1 MPTPSF
7 ERLPEA
13 KKTRIF
19 HGICRELLD
28 SDVQTLTVSRVAKAS
43 GISRS
48 VLYHYFS
55 SKADM
60 IFYTADEI
68 EARLK
73 RQFIVCLYRAD
84 GKLGIGA
91 DAFLNWLFGEEG
103 NELCRLWMLLRS
115 GKFGNEIADR
125 TQLLFFRQNSWELF
139 LKYYR
144 AGLHAAYGQ
153 VSEEALSH
161 AVELILMITEKSV
174 FYFMAGWEP
183 RDAIQAAAGTQYQIL
198 EKGIVKEHS
207 AE

>member
-13 KKTRIF
+13 KKARIYR
-19 HGICRELLD
+19 GICREILD
-28 SDVQTLTVSRVAKAS
+28 SNAQMLTVSKVAKS
-43 GISRS
+43 TGISRG

-55 SKADM
+55 SKSDM
-60 IFYTADEI
+60 LFYTAEET

-73 RQFIVCLYRAD
+73 SRFILCLNEAG
-84 GKLGIGA
+84 GKMSSGA
-91 DAFLNWLFGEEG
+91 DAFLRWLFGEEG

-115 GKFGNEIADR
+115 GKFGHAIADR
-125 TQLLFFRQNSWELF
+125 TQLHFFRQNSWELF
-139 LKYYR
+139 LKDCR

-161 AVELILMITEKSV
+161 AVELLLMITEKSV